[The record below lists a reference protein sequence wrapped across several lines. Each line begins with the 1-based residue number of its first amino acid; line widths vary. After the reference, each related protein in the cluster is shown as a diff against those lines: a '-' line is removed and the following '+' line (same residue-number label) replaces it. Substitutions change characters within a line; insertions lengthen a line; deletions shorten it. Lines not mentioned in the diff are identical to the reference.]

1 MTHENQIFCLKVSIS
16 VDIKRM
22 GTSDESISSRNLKKK
37 LKIFRNIYIISLKK
51 VIVLVHKAQFYRELC
66 AKFKKYIY

>member
-1 MTHENQIFCLKVSIS
+1 MKVFRVEI
-16 VDIKRM
+16 
-22 GTSDESISSRNLKKK
+22 LKK

-66 AKFKKYIY
+66 AKFKNYIY